1 MSLHYYLTIPH
12 LDRPS
17 SKLARYSTY
26 STNTSERENKTSF
39 ERWQWVLPR
48 PKAAFLQ
55 ELCFED
61 TVRLRPPQKKNNLIN
76 DIDIFCC
83 MLKKSKRGHLI
94 LVQISAGEAASG
106 PCKEQALL
114 FCWGPV
120 DVSPIMY
127 IFRLYFCSLHF
138 VFLCRCNFAFAK
150 MQVCWLLLILFFYS
164 YFGIAKIQ
172 MQ

>member
-83 MLKKSKRGHLI
+83 IQKNPSFWCLSPGSPDPGPNLRRRSSQYSLQG
-94 LVQISAGEAASG
+94 AG
-106 PCKEQALL
+106 PALL
-114 FCWGPV
+114 LRPCWYSLV
-120 DVSPIMY
+120 MY
-127 IFRLYFCSLHF
+127 SCLYFCSLYFYF
-138 VFLCRCNFAFAK
+138 VFFFLVLVF
-150 MQVCWLLLILFFYS
+150 ILFIF
-164 YFGIAKIQ
+164 
-172 MQ
+172 

>member
-1 MSLHYYLTIPH
+1 MSLRYNLTIHH

-17 SKLARYSTY
+17 LKLARYF
-26 STNTSERENKTSF
+26 TNTSEREHKTYF
-39 ERWQWVLPR
+39 ERWEWEWVLPS

-61 TVRLRPPQKKNNLIN
+61 TVQHCPPQKKKHSLIN